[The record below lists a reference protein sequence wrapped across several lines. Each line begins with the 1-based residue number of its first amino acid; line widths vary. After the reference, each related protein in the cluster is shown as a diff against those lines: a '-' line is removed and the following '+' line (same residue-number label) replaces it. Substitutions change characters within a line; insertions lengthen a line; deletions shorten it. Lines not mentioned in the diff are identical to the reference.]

1 MAAANL
7 VIPPNIFG
15 SDPKAAEYEGAHP
28 VRKYIAGPHFA
39 PSCGH
44 RYMSGWLQNMSS
56 LEEELNRR

>member
-15 SDPKAAEYEGAHP
+15 SDQKAAEYEGAHP
-28 VRKYIAGPHFA
+28 VRKYIPGPHFA

-44 RYMSGWLQNMSS
+44 RYMSGRLQHISI
-56 LEEELNRR
+56 LDEELTR